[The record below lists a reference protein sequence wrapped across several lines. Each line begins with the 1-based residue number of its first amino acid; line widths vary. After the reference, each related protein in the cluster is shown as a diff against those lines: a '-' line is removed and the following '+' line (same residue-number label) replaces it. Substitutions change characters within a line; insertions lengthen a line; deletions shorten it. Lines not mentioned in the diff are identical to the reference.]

1 MPAVETVDCACQTD
15 GDDLGVDGALY
26 DLEEDPDIPVLPEM
40 VPPGTAGDFLS
51 SVNRMQVT
59 RRFAPSRREALYPS
73 RRTLRN

>member
-40 VPPGTAGDFLS
+40 APSGTDHFLS
-51 SVNRMQVT
+51 SVNRMQV
-59 RRFAPSRREALYPS
+59 RHAPFRAMPRSHVPL
-73 RRTLRN
+73 